1 MTTQPKRRRRTKA
14 EMEKARRRREA
25 ARKHHLRSRHNMT
38 PEEYEE
44 LLAFQNGLCY
54 ICRRAKGITRALT
67 VDHDHAIARAGC
79 DHPEDWSCMNCWRG
93 LLCSTCNKMLG
104 HARDHAMFFH
114 RAIDYLQKP
123 PARRW
128 HGEPLKQMRAA
139 NDREAT

>member
-44 LLAFQNGLCY
+44 LLASQNGLCY

-67 VDHDHAIARAGC
+67 VDHDHGIARDCC
-79 DHPEDWSCMNCWRG
+79 DHHEDWSCPDCWRG

-104 HARDHAMFFH
+104 HARDSAAFFE
-114 RAIDYLQKP
+114 RAIEYLTEP
-123 PARRW
+123 PAQWWRD
-128 HGEPLKQMRAA
+128 
-139 NDREAT
+139 DRETA